1 MFLSDFT
8 HDSIIIHPY
17 TSDED
22 SESTMK
28 YVFAGKVDFTKL
40 YNYRYLMQN
49 HGAAVKRCQ
58 RNKKKVFLLSIDV
71 DDFKRINSG
80 SI

>member
-1 MFLSDFT
+1 
-8 HDSIIIHPY
+8 
-17 TSDED
+17 
-22 SESTMK
+22 MK